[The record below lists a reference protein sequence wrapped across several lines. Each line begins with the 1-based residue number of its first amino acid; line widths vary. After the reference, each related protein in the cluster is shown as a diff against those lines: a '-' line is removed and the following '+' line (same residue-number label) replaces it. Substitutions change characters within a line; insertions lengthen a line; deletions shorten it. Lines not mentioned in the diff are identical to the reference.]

1 MCGITHVLLR
11 LDLTPYHI
19 DEETDSEMSS
29 NRATV
34 IQHLHLS
41 RSDLN
46 TCASATVLREP
57 HAEPFSGIAA
67 VCSVV

>member
-1 MCGITHVLLR
+1 M
-11 LDLTPYHI
+11 
-19 DEETDSEMSS
+19 EETDSEMSS
-29 NRATV
+29 NTAKV

-57 HAEPFSGIAA
+57 RAEPFSGISA
-67 VCSVV
+67 VSSVV